1 MSKPRRNLS
10 ALKRVRQSEKRRLR
24 NRAMRSRIKTT
35 IKKFL
40 AAETREEKERL
51 LREIYSLLD
60 KAARKR
66 IIHPNTAARR
76 KARLARLLAS
86 LTSSSS

>member
-24 NRAMRSRIKTT
+24 NRAVRSRIKTM
-35 IKKFL
+35 IKKFV
-40 AAETREEKERL
+40 AAESREEKETL

-66 IIHPNTAARR
+66 MIHPNTAARR
-76 KARLARLLAS
+76 KAKLARLLGS
-86 LTSSSS
+86 

>member
-1 MSKPRRNLS
+1 MSKPRKNLS

-24 NRAMRSRIKTT
+24 NRAVRSRIKTM
-35 IKKFL
+35 IKKFH
-40 AAETREEKERL
+40 AAGTREEKEAL

-76 KARLARLLAS
+76 KAKLARLLAGD
-86 LTSSSS
+86 

>member
-24 NRAMRSRIKTT
+24 NRAVRSRIKTM
-35 IKKFL
+35 IKKFM
-40 AAETREEKERL
+40 AAEGREEKEAL

-76 KARLARLLAS
+76 KAKLARLLAS
-86 LTSSSS
+86 